1 MPVSSAIFSTVA
13 PGDSI
18 SAKEIRDRFSELE
31 RFLNGG
37 IQGVDFRSTDKNIFT
52 NQHIIKPEF
61 YSVGNNRIEGV
72 IADNYYRNTNFS
84 SYNRFIRHETSGSYN
99 TDGESFSRTD
109 LDALPA
115 SAWQPID
122 GMAATVN
129 VKGSENVSAFIN
141 GSCYAQAVGS
151 DDRFKIN
158 LKVISQNN
166 NGFQGDESDDDVRT
180 QRAAFNRCVDSGVI
194 IAAFKLYVDTMDGSG
209 PQPVRSTKR
218 RLFNRGQNSYR
229 FRHQQISF
237 ATRVTLSPGP
247 NKISYRCIYRLKEHN
262 SRALKHVFIDSR
274 NFFVDVHY
282 K

>member
-1 MPVSSAIFSTVA
+1 MPVSSTIFSTVA
-13 PGDSI
+13 AGDSI

-37 IQGVDFRSTDKNIFT
+37 IQDIDFNSTDKNIFS

-61 YSVGNNRIEGV
+61 YSVANTRVEGV
-72 IADNYYRNTNFS
+72 TSDVFYRNTNFS
-84 SYNRFIRHETSGSYN
+84 SYNRHVRHETSGSYN
-99 TDGESFSRTD
+99 TDGGSFDSTD

-115 SAWQPID
+115 DAWQPID

-129 VKGSENVSAFIN
+129 VKGNSNVLAFVN
-141 GSCYAQAVGS
+141 GSLYGSAVGS
-151 DDRFKIN
+151 DDRFTIP
-158 LKVISQNN
+158 LERIAA
-166 NGFQGDESDDDVRT
+166 NGVGTVDADLSEV
-180 QRAAFNRCVDSGVI
+180 QRAGFNRCVDSGII
-194 IAAFKLYVDTMDGSG
+194 IAAFKLYVDKMDGLG
-209 PQPVRSTKR
+209 PQPVNSTKR
-218 RLFNRGQNSYR
+218 RLFNRGENSYR

-237 ATRVTLSPGP
+237 ATRVLLSPGP

>member
-1 MPVSSAIFSTVA
+1 MPVDTSILSEVSN
-13 PGDSI
+13 GDTI
-18 SAKEIRDRFSELE
+18 TAKDIRNRFTELE
-31 RFLNGG
+31 RFVNGG
-37 IQGVDFRSTDKNIFT
+37 VTNKDFHPDQTNIFD
-52 NQHIIKPEF
+52 NAQIIKPEF

-99 TDGESFSRTD
+99 TDGESFSSTD

-129 VKGSENVSAFIN
+129 VKGDQNVSAFIN

-151 DDRFKIN
+151 DDGFKIS
-158 LKVISQNN
+158 LKVISKNE
-166 NGFQGDESDDDVRT
+166 NGFDVAGDNADMT
-180 QRAAFNRCVDSGVI
+180 QRAAFNRCINSGII

-209 PQPVRSTKR
+209 PQPVNSTKR

-237 ATRVTLSPGP
+237 ATRVTLTPGP
-247 NKISYRCIYRLKEHN
+247 NKISYRCIYRLKQQD
-262 SRALKHVFIDSR
+262 SRGLKHVFVDTR

>member
-1 MPVSSAIFSTVA
+1 MPIDPSIIRDVEVGET
-13 PGDSI
+13 I
-18 SAKEIRDRFSELE
+18 SAEDIRNRFSELE
-31 RFLNGG
+31 RFVNGG
-37 IQGVDFRSTDKNIFT
+37 ITQSDFFDTQQNIFD
-52 NQHIIKPEF
+52 NAQIIKPEF

-99 TDGESFSRTD
+99 TDGESFSITD

-122 GMAATVN
+122 GMAATGN

-237 ATRVTLSPGP
+237 ATRVTLTPGP
-247 NKISYRCIYRLKEHN
+247 NKISYRCIYRLKDHD